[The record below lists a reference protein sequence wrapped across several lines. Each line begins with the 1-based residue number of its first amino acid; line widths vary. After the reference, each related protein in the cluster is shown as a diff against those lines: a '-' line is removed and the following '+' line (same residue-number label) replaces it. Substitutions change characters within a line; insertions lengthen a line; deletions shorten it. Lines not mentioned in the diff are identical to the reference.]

1 MAQRSQ
7 TRGFSKPPLPSLPSR
22 PEDLEAPDL
31 PANLA
36 EVSDIVLM
44 NFYNRFISWAGYAG
58 GELATAI
65 IDERKAER
73 QLSRTE
79 TFFSVQYKTEKTV
92 AATKARVQQEPE
104 YQEAEDA
111 VDYAFARKK
120 VLETL
125 YNHYEKCAAA
135 CSRELSRRLARRD
148 VENRN
153 DKYNT

>member
-1 MAQRSQ
+1 M
-7 TRGFSKPPLPSLPSR
+7 
-22 PEDLEAPDL
+22 
-31 PANLA
+31 A
-36 EVSDIVLM
+36 EVDDIVLM
-44 NFYNRFISWAGYAG
+44 NFYNRFISWAGFAG

-73 QLSRTE
+73 QLSRVE
-79 TFFSVQYKTEKTV
+79 TFYSVKYKTEKTV

-104 YQEAEDA
+104 YQDAEDE
-111 VDYAFARKK
+111 VDTCFARKK
-120 VLETL
+120 LLESL

-153 DKYNT
+153 DRYST